1 MEKITAITEGLKN
14 IEISSYIN
22 LLIAMI
28 VIIFFL
34 IFSSTIS
41 YHIIKIFYQDKGKT
55 KKEKQENK
63 EKIKKSSIYKAL
75 VTLLVVIGIYLGT
88 KIMDLTTAQSLFVD
102 KIFKIFMMW
111 FIATAIC
118 AIFESRE
125 QILDKTN
132 LPIDIKRNSIVM
144 NFLGKILKIILYTI
158 AAYLSL
164 KEFNYDLGG
173 IATGI
178 GIGSAVLALA
188 MQDLVKGTFAGI
200 ILFLDRPFEIG
211 DWIEVDGKAGTVE
224 DLTLRSTKIRTA
236 KDTII
241 TIQNDTI
248 ITKSITNSGKI
259 KKRVYESNI
268 NLPLETKEIVVEK
281 ITNRIRFILKYNKDI
296 IPESVKVTLNTIKET
311 GINIY
316 IWADTKITN
325 YGEYM
330 EFCHK
335 TNLTIMNILES
346 QGVKLAYPG
355 TNVYIKEN
363 KLVEEPKSKK
373 EKTNLKTKK

>member
-111 FIATAIC
+111 FIATAVC

-296 IPESVKVTLNTIKET
+296 VPESVRVTLNTIKET

-373 EKTNLKTKK
+373 EKTNLKIKK